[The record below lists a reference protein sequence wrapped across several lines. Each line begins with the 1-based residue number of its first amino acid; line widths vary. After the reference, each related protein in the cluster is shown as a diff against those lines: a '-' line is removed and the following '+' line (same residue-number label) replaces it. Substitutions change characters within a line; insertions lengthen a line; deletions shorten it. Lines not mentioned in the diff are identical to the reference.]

1 MKIFF
6 ILFLYISLIN
16 SQIID
21 YEKLVPIY
29 RFYDI
34 QEKSHYYKYS
44 PGWNRYEDNQAL
56 IQWHLNKIKFDYR
69 ILLHRILSETSHEK
83 NAQHLMNP
91 MKSCPQ
97 TNPINNSRSAMRLT
111 ISKSTHPPTNKKP
124 HECGVGIVKEVTLF
138 N

>member
-34 QEKSHYYKYS
+34 QEKSHYLLKKWVKQKIPSPKIVRIRRWNYQASLHPSYS
-44 PGWNRYEDNQAL
+44 TSSHPKWND
-56 IQWHLNKIKFDYR
+56 
-69 ILLHRILSETSHEK
+69 
-83 NAQHLMNP
+83 
-91 MKSCPQ
+91 
-97 TNPINNSRSAMRLT
+97 
-111 ISKSTHPPTNKKP
+111 STWQ
-124 HECGVGIVKEVTLF
+124 
-138 N
+138 

>member
-34 QEKSHYYKYS
+34 QEKSHYYKHS
-44 PGWNRYEDNQAL
+44 PGRGSPWCTRVCPTKACPTFVYIVCREV
-56 IQWHLNKIKFDYR
+56 KRSKR
-69 ILLHRILSETSHEK
+69 
-83 NAQHLMNP
+83 
-91 MKSCPQ
+91 KSP
-97 TNPINNSRSAMRLT
+97 A
-111 ISKSTHPPTNKKP
+111 
-124 HECGVGIVKEVTLF
+124 V
-138 N
+138 

>member
-34 QEKSHYYKYS
+34 QEKSHYLLKKWVKQKT
-44 PGWNRYEDNQAL
+44 P
-56 IQWHLNKIKFDYR
+56 HLFDY
-69 ILLHRILSETSHEK
+69 IYS
-83 NAQHLMNP
+83 
-91 MKSCPQ
+91 
-97 TNPINNSRSAMRLT
+97 
-111 ISKSTHPPTNKKP
+111 
-124 HECGVGIVKEVTLF
+124 
-138 N
+138 